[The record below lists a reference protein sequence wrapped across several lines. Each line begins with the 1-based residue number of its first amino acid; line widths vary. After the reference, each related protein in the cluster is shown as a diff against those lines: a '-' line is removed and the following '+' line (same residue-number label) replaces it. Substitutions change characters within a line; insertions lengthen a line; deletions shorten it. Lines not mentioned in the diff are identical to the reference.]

1 MDVRI
6 AEDWKALLQEEFDK
20 PYFAEL
26 VDFVK
31 SEYASQQVFPA
42 AACVPTQNLR
52 SISPSVS
59 KQKDRPMDGLFI

>member
-42 AACVPTQNLR
+42 AKNIFRAFDKYLCTV
-52 SISPSVS
+52 
-59 KQKDRPMDGLFI
+59 